1 MIVHVVLVA
10 WKPWT
15 TPEQIAEIQA
25 AFQALAAKI
34 PGITAAYWGEALPG
48 GSDGFRHGVVV
59 VANDP
64 AALDAYHVHP
74 DHARLAAVIRSSST
88 RMLGENLR
96 A

>member
-25 AFQALAAKI
+25 SFQGLAAKV
-34 PGITAAYWGEALPG
+34 PGIVAAYWGESLPG

-59 VANDP
+59 VANDQ
-64 AALDAYHVHP
+64 AALDAYHSHP
-74 DHARLAAVIRSSST
+74 DHQQLTALIRSSST

-96 A
+96 V